1 MDLYTR
7 LKLPIYTPYETIYYY
22 CTRLNYDGLK
32 GCEIESFDILTD
44 EEKLK
49 SYMRSLVEL
58 KDNKN
63 EKMVND
69 IYYKILKSK
78 TPRYYVIE
86 NGYNVMPKGMYD
98 YIYMNYENERKK
110 YNILTLSYD
119 KMMIENDLSYNGFEG
134 ISAKEKKIFT
144 ECCRSLLL
152 RSKPLDVIT
161 IVHNIIKVGI
171 DVSVLKSNNCF
182 FKNSASMGI
191 ISYIYSVGCDFM
203 KYRQNQKFRNETEKK
218 LYAKKFWCDLKH
230 TSLTA
235 VNVGVSGFCS
245 YLVYGVFTGLAGVI
259 GCTVGSVVVFVGV
272 SYVMKKLTEY
282 LEGDER
288 EEVEEDIEKLETIK
302 EAARMIFENYDDDD
316 DDKISKDQCKK
327 MIKEIYKLSKLQYP
341 DNLDDIVNEL
351 RSRDGSIHWNMF
363 WSWLTY
369 RLFDPDNKNR
379 ECENINLNDEDIY
392 LIENIEMWSNL
403 KLWLFSFCND
413 ASTYSIWRFLTDWK
427 IEYPMVKNRNQLIH
441 KCITEIPYI
450 IFLLLFIDLISV
462 KS

>member
-7 LKLPIYTPYETIYYY
+7 LKLPIFTPYDTI
-22 CTRLNYDGLK
+22 CCFCSKLNYYELK
-32 GCEIESFDILTD
+32 GCEIEAYEILTD

-58 KDNKN
+58 KENDDDD
-63 EKMVND
+63 D
-69 IYYKILKSK
+69 IYDYLLKKMTRKI
-78 TPRYYVIE
+78 PRSSVIE

-98 YIYMNYENERKK
+98 YIYMNYENEKDNL
-110 YNILTLSYD
+110 NIPTLSYD

-144 ECCRSLLL
+144 EYCRSLLL
-152 RSKPLDVIT
+152 RSKPLDLIA
-161 IVHNIIKVGI
+161 IVNNIIKVGI
-171 DVSVLKSNNCF
+171 NVSVVKSNDCF
-182 FKNSASMGI
+182 CNKVSRMALFNYVFTVVCDYFKYN
-191 ISYIYSVGCDFM
+191 
-203 KYRQNQKFRNETEKK
+203 KNKKFRSNTEKK
-218 LYAKKFWCDLKH
+218 LYRKLFLNYIKLHYFAMIGIAALNEYAIIAFVIVYIILNKKTNSLK
-230 TSLTA
+230 
-235 VNVGVSGFCS
+235 
-245 YLVYGVFTGLAGVI
+245 
-259 GCTVGSVVVFVGV
+259 
-272 SYVMKKLTEY
+272 
-282 LEGDER
+282 GDKR
-288 EEVEEDIEKLETIK
+288 EKIEEDIEKLETIK

-351 RSRDGSIHWNMF
+351 RSSDGSIHWNMF

-413 ASTYSIWRFLTDWK
+413 ASTYIIWRFLTDWK
-427 IEYPMVKNRNQLIH
+427 IEYPMVKSRNQLIH